1 MVYHYTT
8 IETLYNILAS
18 YKEAEDK
25 EYFTFWASNALD
37 QNDSEELK
45 FDYNE
50 LLDAILRVEKEK
62 QKNGVSLSPKRL
74 SQVVDWGFIKGKTP
88 NEVKNVINLLV
99 QDRAH
104 APYTLSFSRQ
114 EDKLLM
120 WSIYA
125 NRGNGIC
132 LGFNEKRLKS
142 IYTGM
147 MCISGN
153 VRYDQKKDNLTNIV
167 GLLYDAYLNSF
178 EEDDKFILN
187 KVYEEGTT
195 YLRMMLGL
203 ISPFIKNYAFKDE
216 KEWRLVLYQNKEANI
231 FTRLTGNQNVIH
243 YVKVGL
249 PISAL
254 SKIIV
259 GPCANYDK
267 TIELLMKEASDCG
280 LDKMTKQE
288 FYIKSKVPY
297 RHF

>member
-25 EYFTFWASNALD
+25 EHFTFWASNALD

-45 FDYNE
+45 FDYDDLRE
-50 LLDAILRVEKEK
+50 AILKVEKEK
-62 QKNGVSLSPKRL
+62 EENGISLSHKRL
-74 SQVVDWGFIKGKTP
+74 SNAVNWGRFNGMSSLETVYEI
-88 NEVKNVINLLV
+88 NRLVKD
-99 QDRAH
+99 QSQ
-104 APYTLSFSRQ
+104 APFTLSFSRQ

-132 LGFNEKRLKS
+132 LAFHEKKLKS
-142 IYTGM
+142 LSTGM
-147 MCISGN
+147 MCTSGI
-153 VRYDQKKDNLTNIV
+153 VRYDQNNDYLPNIV
-167 GLLYDAYLNSF
+167 SLLYDAYLKSF
-178 EEDDKFILN
+178 EGDDIISLN
-187 KVYEEGTT
+187 KVFDEGTT

-203 ISPFIKNYAFKDE
+203 ISPFIKNKAFEDE
-216 KEWRLVLYQNKEANI
+216 KEWRIAFYKNKETNI
-231 FTRLTGNQNVIH
+231 FTRLTGNQNIVH

-259 GPCANYDK
+259 GPCVNYNNVVD
-267 TIELLMKEASDCG
+267 LLQNEASSCG
-280 LDKMTKQE
+280 IAKMAKPE
-288 FYIKSKVPY
+288 FYLKSNVPF
-297 RHF
+297 RNF

>member
-25 EYFTFWASNALD
+25 EHFTFWASNALE

-45 FDYNE
+45 FDYKDLRE
-50 LLDAILRVEKEK
+50 AILKVEKEK
-62 QKNGVSLSPKRL
+62 EENGISLSHKRL
-74 SQVVDWGFIKGKTP
+74 SNAVKWGWLNGMSTQ
-88 NEVKNVINLLV
+88 EAVYEINRLLKD
-99 QDRAH
+99 QSQ
-104 APYTLSFSRQ
+104 APYTLSFSYQ

-132 LGFNEKRLKS
+132 LAFNEKELNS
-142 IYTGM
+142 LQTGM
-147 MCISGN
+147 MCVSDS
-153 VRYDQKKDNLTNIV
+153 VKYDKNTDNLTNIV
-167 GLLYDAYLNSF
+167 GLLYDAYLKSF
-178 EEDDKFILN
+178 EKDKKVLLN
-187 KVYEEGTT
+187 KVNEEGTT
-195 YLRMMLGL
+195 YQRMMLGL
-203 ISPFIKNYAFKDE
+203 ISPFIKNKAFEDE
-216 KEWRLVLYQNKEANI
+216 KEWRLIFYKNKEAKI

-254 SKIIV
+254 KKIIV

-267 TIELLMKEASDCG
+267 TIELLIKEASNCG

>member
-25 EYFTFWASNALD
+25 EHFTFWASNALD

-45 FDYNE
+45 FDYDDLRE
-50 LLDAILRVEKEK
+50 AILKVEKEK
-62 QKNGVSLSPKRL
+62 EENGISLSHKRL
-74 SQVVDWGFIKGKTP
+74 SNAVNWGRFNGMSSLETVYEI
-88 NEVKNVINLLV
+88 NRLVKD
-99 QDRAH
+99 QSQ
-104 APYTLSFSRQ
+104 APFTLSFSRQ

-132 LGFNEKRLKS
+132 LAFNEKKLKS
-142 IYTGM
+142 LSTGM
-147 MCISGN
+147 MCTSGI
-153 VRYDQKKDNLTNIV
+153 VRYDQNNDYLPNIV
-167 GLLYDAYLNSF
+167 SLLYDAYLKSF
-178 EEDDKFILN
+178 EGDDIISLN
-187 KVYEEGTT
+187 KVFDEGTT

-203 ISPFIKNYAFKDE
+203 ISPFIKNKAFEDE
-216 KEWRLVLYQNKEANI
+216 KEWRIAFYKNKETNI
-231 FTRLTGNQNVIH
+231 FTRLTGNQNIVH

-259 GPCANYDK
+259 GPCVNYNNVVD
-267 TIELLMKEASDCG
+267 LLQNEASSCG
-280 LDKMTKQE
+280 IAKMAKPE
-288 FYIKSKVPY
+288 FYLKSNVPF
-297 RHF
+297 RNF